1 MNTTEYLAE
10 IGRLALSA
18 AIAAS
23 PRARQCSER
32 LAGRSIAIDT
42 LDMRFVLNF
51 EPGAVAVSAGDPD
64 ADPQADVT
72 VRGSPAAL
80 AEAMARGSA
89 PDAPEAKGSADA
101 RDSTAVFGDI
111 AVFDDFRD
119 SFRPH
124 LDLGR
129 AGFLAEDLGDA
140 LRLGAKAAESAI
152 EGLMNAVQRG
162 GGRRP

>member
-1 MNTTEYLAE
+1 MKTTDSLAE
-10 IGRLALSA
+10 IGRIALST

-23 PRARQCSER
+23 PRARRCSER

-51 EPGAVAVSAGDPD
+51 EPGAVVVSA
-64 ADPQADVT
+64 ADPNVDSQADVT

-89 PDAPEAKGSADA
+89 PG
-101 RDSTAVFGDI
+101 DSSAVFGDI

-124 LDLGR
+124 LELGH

-152 EGLMNAVQRG
+152 EGLMNAVSRG
-162 GGRRP
+162 RDRRP